1 MIKACEVRVDRANLS
16 THLTKLDQNKAWIDI
31 FGMDPQAGKLWRN
44 PLRNDKKA
52 GCSFF
57 VNSQG
62 VVIFNDFAEGKKYN
76 IVDMLKASRNISLY
90 AALEALGDNILE
102 NPITYSSSKKKLV
115 QVKINGFS
123 EKELEYWASYGITP
137 DTLKL
142 FNVFS
147 VSHVYVDK
155 KLKKR
160 STKNNPIFAYYYP
173 YSTNVKTYRPLTKIP
188 EDKWLGNATQDDING
203 WDQIPYFGEQLVVT
217 KSLKD
222 VMTLYE
228 LGIISVAPQGEGM
241 DIPINILQ
249 SYYNKIVILYDND
262 GDFATSNSPGSKG
275 KGFAQR
281 LSRKYN
287 VPMCFIPDGE
297 PKDIS
302 DYYNKWGKEKTL
314 WLLSELGLATHTSS

>member
-1 MIKACEVRVDRANLS
+1 MINACDVRVDRANLS
-16 THLTKLDQNKAWIDI
+16 THLTKIDQVKAWKDL
-31 FGMDPQAGKLWRN
+31 FGMDPTVGKLWRS
-44 PLRNDKKA
+44 PLRDDKKA

-62 VVIFNDFAEGKKYN
+62 VILFNDFAAGRKYN
-76 IVDMLKASRNISLY
+76 IVDMLKEHRNIGLF
-90 AALEALGDNILE
+90 AALEALGDNFLSE
-102 NPITYSSSKKKLV
+102 PITYSTARKKLV

-123 EKELEYWASYGITP
+123 ETELEYWNSYGITER
-137 DTLKL
+137 TLKL

-147 VSHVYVDK
+147 VSRVYVDK

-160 STKNNPIFAYYYP
+160 STRTNPIFAYFYP
-173 YSTNVKTYRPLTKIP
+173 NSGNIKTYRPLTKER

-203 WDQIPYFGEQLVVT
+203 WNQIPYFGELLVIT

-228 LGIISVAPQGEGM
+228 LGVTSVAPQGEGM

-249 SYYNKIVILYDND
+249 SYYDKVVILYDND
-262 GDFATSNSPGSKG
+262 GDFATARSPGTKG
-275 KGFAQR
+275 KGFAER
-281 LSRKYN
+281 LSRKYD
-287 VPMCFIPDGE
+287 VPMCFIPDEE

-302 DYYNKWGKEKTL
+302 DYYFKYGKEKTL
-314 WLLSELGLATHTSS
+314 WLLSQLGLHTPTN